1 MEEMFLR
8 GGKRIMSRVMSFFF
22 FFFLFPLKRRKAGKL
37 GIKRGNL

>member
-22 FFFLFPLKRRKAGKL
+22 FFFPFSFETKESRKIGD
-37 GIKRGNL
+37 